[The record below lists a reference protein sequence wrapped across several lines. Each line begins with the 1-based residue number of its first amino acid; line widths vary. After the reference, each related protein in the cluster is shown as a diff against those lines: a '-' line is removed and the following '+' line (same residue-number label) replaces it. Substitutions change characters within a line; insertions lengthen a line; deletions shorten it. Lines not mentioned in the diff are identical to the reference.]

1 MGGRENGYE
10 FATVRF
16 RPLRP
21 GQWKEHLK
29 MAYNKSKHI
38 DAAQKYLQQGKM
50 PQAIAEYQHILKNEP
65 KDQVTLMTLGDLFV
79 RQGETFQALEYFE
92 RLAKIFLNDGFTTKA
107 IAIYKK
113 VAKLAPEETRP
124 LERLAE
130 LYVQQGVL
138 SEARPLYLQLAE
150 VHLKG
155 GRQQQAAALLRKLL
169 EAEPDNQ
176 RVHTRL
182 GELQLAMGQPKEA
195 LETFHNAAQ
204 RLLDHGDHA
213 EAIRLADRVL
223 GEDAK
228 HQPTLSLKARALIG
242 AGKRAEACTLL
253 ESFADRNA
261 GGETTAMLLKQYMES
276 GQPEKAAGLA
286 ENLFEKE
293 PKNYLQVHEVASILV
308 EKGDHDRAQ
317 VLLALIRNTMIDSGE
332 HEALAQ
338 TFSRLAEGQPG
349 RIEPLEW
356 LVDLYGRASDSF
368 RLPDALAQLAHALE
382 AAGETTRALET
393 YEQLVAR
400 SPEDETT
407 RRKYTNLRAK
417 AGLEPV
423 SEISRPVK
431 LEAPE
436 PGPQVIPPAPVE
448 SDLDEETQR
457 YVTQALTDVDL
468 FSSYGLT
475 QKAIDLLESV
485 LERAPRHTPVLERLL
500 DFSVGAANDSRT
512 SELATTLEQIALER
526 KDRAA
531 AERYAEFRRR
541 FQRATEQAPVA
552 PSASSPSPATAPP
565 EFAVPTI
572 EAQLD
577 EPVVEAPGKPEPVE
591 QSVPRAPVRSV
602 VHEVDLSDEWAALSQ
617 QLSDSSEAG
626 SEAPS
631 DEAAE
636 THSETAAPAPEVAP
650 EEAVKEVHAQAPD
663 FDLELQSPA
672 PTGSSQEET
681 ETADALFADLAMELE
696 SATSSLGIPKGK
708 PQQAPPRPAS
718 PPAGE
723 TAPPQQRTPVNG
735 ATVPVAASGGGAS
748 GPLGDLFEEF
758 RSEMGEPGKGEHE
771 DLETHYN
778 LGIAYREMGLL
789 EEAISEFQKVAKSE
803 DKGPAFRY
811 AMQCCTLLGLA
822 FMEKG
827 QPAIA
832 AIWYERALQTPGLD
846 QESILA
852 LRYDLGVAQE
862 LAGDKAAAV
871 KSFSQVYAMNIDYRD
886 VSERISQL
894 EKAR

>member
-1 MGGRENGYE
+1 
-10 FATVRF
+10 
-16 RPLRP
+16 
-21 GQWKEHLK
+21 
-29 MAYNKSKHI
+29 MAYHKSKHI

-50 PQAIAEYQHILKNEP
+50 SQAIAEYQQILKHEP

-150 VHLKG
+150 VHLKS
-155 GRQQQAAALLRKLL
+155 GRQSQAAGLLRKLL
-169 EAEPDNQ
+169 EAEPENL

-182 GELQLAMGQPKEA
+182 GELQLAMGQQKEA
-195 LETFHNAAQ
+195 IETFYIAVQ
-204 RLLDHGDHA
+204 RVLDQGDHT
-213 EAIRLADRVL
+213 EAVRLADRL
-223 GEDAK
+223 LKIDAQ
-228 HQPTLSLKARALIG
+228 HVPALTLKARALIG
-242 AGKRAEACTLL
+242 AGKRAEASTIL
-253 ESFADRNA
+253 ESLPEQDS
-261 GGETTAMLLKQYMES
+261 GGETTALLLGKYLE
-276 GQPEKAAGLA
+276 GGHPDKAVSLA
-286 ENLFEKE
+286 EKVFARDA
-293 PKNYLQVHEVASILV
+293 KNYPQVHHIAVVLIEA
-308 EKGDHDRAQ
+308 GDFDRAQ
-317 VLLALIRNTMIDSGE
+317 ALLALIRNTMIDSGD
-332 HEALAQ
+332 HDTLAQ
-338 TFSRLAEGQPG
+338 TFSQLAERRPGQ
-349 RIEPLEW
+349 IEPLEW

-368 RLPDALAQLAHALE
+368 RLPDALAQLADALE
-382 AAGETTRALET
+382 AAGNYERALET
-393 YEQLVAR
+393 YEQLLAR

-407 RRKYTNLRAK
+407 RRRYMKLRAK
-417 AGLEPV
+417 AGLAPV
-423 SEISRPVK
+423 AAEIPPPVK
-431 LEAPE
+431 LAASEAGAKPA
-436 PGPQVIPPAPVE
+436 PPAPIE
-448 SDLDEETQR
+448 SELDEETQR

-475 QKAIDLLESV
+475 QKAIDLLETV
-485 LERAPRHTPVLERLL
+485 LERAPRHTPILERLL
-500 DFSVGAANDSRT
+500 DFSVGSGNDGRT
-512 SELATTLEQIALER
+512 VELAALLEQVAIEH
-526 KDRAA
+526 KDRAG

-541 FQRATEQAPVA
+541 FQRAVDLSPAKTAAPA
-552 PSASSPSPATAPP
+552 QPSATPPP
-565 EFAVPTI
+565 EFTVPTI
-572 EAQLD
+572 EAHLE
-577 EPVVEAPGKPEPVE
+577 EPAPEASAKPAPVE
-591 QSVPRAPVRSV
+591 KVSPPATVKSV

-617 QLSDSSEAG
+617 QLDGAM
-626 SEAPS
+626 EAP
-631 DEAAE
+631 A
-636 THSETAAPAPEVAP
+636 
-650 EEAVKEVHAQAPD
+650 
-663 FDLELQSPA
+663 FDLEQQSA
-672 PTGSSQEET
+672 AHVGAQQDEGLS
-681 ETADALFADLAMELE
+681 ADSLLADLAMELE
-696 SATSSLGIPKGK
+696 SATSSLGIPQEKVGGA
-708 PQQAPPRPAS
+708 APPAAK
-718 PPAGE
+718 PPAAE
-723 TAPPQQRTPVNG
+723 TAPPKRQTRANG
-735 ATVPVAASGGGAS
+735 AAAPAAPASDVPS

-758 RSEMGEPGKGEHE
+758 RSEMGELGKDDHE

-789 EEAISEFQKVAKSE
+789 EEAISEFQKVAKSA

-886 VSERISQL
+886 VSERINL
-894 EKAR
+894 LGKTR

>member
-1 MGGRENGYE
+1 
-10 FATVRF
+10 
-16 RPLRP
+16 
-21 GQWKEHLK
+21 

-150 VHLKG
+150 VHLKA
-155 GRQQQAAALLRKLL
+155 GRQQQAAGLLRKLL

-182 GELQLAMGQPKEA
+182 GELQLAMGQPKESI
-195 LETFHNAAQ
+195 ETFHNAAQ
-204 RLLDHGDHA
+204 RVLDHGDHA

-223 GEDAK
+223 TIDAQ
-228 HQPTLSLKARALIG
+228 HLPTLTLKARALIG

-253 ESFADRNA
+253 ESFPDRNA
-261 GGETTAMLLKQYMES
+261 GGETTAMLLKQYLES
-276 GQPEKAAGLA
+276 GQPEKAAELA
-286 ENLFEKE
+286 ENLFARE

-308 EKGDHDRAQ
+308 EKGDCDRAQ

-338 TFSRLAEGQPG
+338 TFSRLAEGRPG
-349 RIEPLEW
+349 QIEPLEW

-382 AAGETTRALET
+382 AAGEDKRALET
-393 YEQLVAR
+393 YEQLLAR

-407 RRKYTNLRAK
+407 RRRYTNLRAK

-423 SEISRPVK
+423 SEIPRPVK
-431 LEAPE
+431 LEASDPRT
-436 PGPQVIPPAPVE
+436 PVIPPAPVE

-475 QKAIDLLESV
+475 QKAIDLLENV

-512 SELATTLEQIALER
+512 SELATTLEQLALER
-526 KDRAA
+526 KDRAG

-541 FQRATEQAPVA
+541 FQRTTEHSPAQTSA
-552 PSASSPSPATAPP
+552 PSPSSATAPP

-572 EAQLD
+572 EAQLE
-577 EPVVEAPGKPEPVE
+577 EPVAEAAGKAEPVE
-591 QSVPRAPVRSV
+591 HIIPPAPVRSV

-617 QLSDSSEAG
+617 QLSDSTEAASEVSA
-626 SEAPS
+626 
-631 DEAAE
+631 EAAE
-636 THSETAAPAPEVAP
+636 TQSEAAPQAPEVAP
-650 EEAVKEVHAQAPD
+650 QEAATEVHGPAPA

-672 PTGSSQEET
+672 PTGSSQD
-681 ETADALFADLAMELE
+681 ETAAADTLFADLALELE
-696 SATSSLGIPKGK
+696 SATSSLGIPAGK
-708 PQQAPPRPAS
+708 AQHAPARPPSSPAAESAS
-718 PPAGE
+718 
-723 TAPPQQRTPVNG
+723 PQQRTPVNG
-735 ATVPVAASGGGAS
+735 AGVPVTASGGEAS

-758 RSEMGEPGKGEHE
+758 RSAMGEPGKDEHE

-894 EKAR
+894 EKTR

>member
-1 MGGRENGYE
+1 
-10 FATVRF
+10 
-16 RPLRP
+16 
-21 GQWKEHLK
+21 

-50 PQAIAEYQHILKNEP
+50 PQAIAEYQQILKNEP

-113 VAKLAPEETRP
+113 VAKLAPEESRP

-138 SEARPLYLQLAE
+138 SEARPLYLHMAE
-150 VHLKG
+150 VHLKA
-155 GRQQQAAALLRKLL
+155 GRQPQAAALLRKLL
-169 EAEPDNQ
+169 EAEPDNL

-182 GELQLAMGQPKEA
+182 GELQLAMGQQKESI
-195 LETFHNAAQ
+195 ETFYVAAQ
-204 RLLDHGDHA
+204 RVLDHGDHA
-213 EAIRLADRVL
+213 EAIRLADRIL
-223 GEDAK
+223 HIDAQ
-228 HQPTLSLKARALIG
+228 HHTTLTLKARAFIG
-242 AGKRAEACTLL
+242 AGKRSEACTLL
-253 ESFADRNA
+253 ESFPDRDA
-261 GGETTAMLLKQYMES
+261 GGETTVLLLKQYQES
-276 GQPEKAAGLA
+276 GQPEKAATLA
-286 ENLFEKE
+286 ENVFARE
-293 PKNYLQVHEVASILV
+293 PKNYLQVHEVASVLV
-308 EKGDHDRAQ
+308 DNKDFARAQ
-317 VLLALIRNTMIDSGE
+317 VLLALIRNKMIDSGD
-332 HEALAQ
+332 HDALAQ
-338 TFSRLAEGQPG
+338 TFSRLAEGRPG
-349 RIEPLEW
+349 DLEPLEW

-368 RLPDALAQLAHALE
+368 RLPDALAQLARALE
-382 AAGETTRALET
+382 AAGDEKRALET
-393 YEQLVAR
+393 YEQLLAR
-400 SPEDETT
+400 SPEDEST
-407 RRKYTNLRAK
+407 RRQYMRLRAK
-417 AGLEPV
+417 AGLE
-423 SEISRPVK
+423 SATAEIPPPVK
-431 LEAPE
+431 IVALETEAKG
-436 PGPQVIPPAPVE
+436 GPPPPVE

-475 QKAIDLLESV
+475 QKAIDLLESI

-500 DFSVGAANDSRT
+500 DFSVGAANDART
-512 SELATTLEQIALER
+512 AELATRLEQIALEN
-526 KDRAA
+526 KDRAG

-541 FQRATEQAPVA
+541 FQRTTAVSPAEAVA
-552 PSASSPSPATAPP
+552 PLQSSAAAPP

-572 EAQLD
+572 EAQLE
-577 EPVVEAPGKPEPVE
+577 EPIAETPAKPDPVP
-591 QSVPRAPVRSV
+591 QVIAAAPVRSV

-617 QLSDSSEAG
+617 QLGDPAEAASEAAADFPV
-626 SEAPS
+626 ETPI
-631 DEAAE
+631 EAA
-636 THSETAAPAPEVAP
+636 PPVPVVAP
-650 EEAVKEVHAQAPD
+650 EEAAKEVHAEMPA
-663 FDLELQSPA
+663 FDLEIQAPEPTRTLQS
-672 PTGSSQEET
+672 ET
-681 ETADALFADLAMELE
+681 LAADTLFADLALELE
-696 SATSSLGIPKGK
+696 SATSSLGIP
-708 PQQAPPRPAS
+708 PETPHHPTPPVPPP
-718 PPAGE
+718 PPAK
-723 TAPPQQRTPVNG
+723 APAVEAAPTKQRTPVNG
-735 ATVPVAASGGGAS
+735 APVPAGSSGVDMS
-748 GPLGDLFEEF
+748 GLLGDLFEEF
-758 RSEMGEPGKGEHE
+758 RSEMGETGKDEHE

-789 EEAISEFQKVAKSE
+789 EEAISEFQRVAKSE

-886 VSERISQL
+886 VSERIGQL
-894 EKAR
+894 GKTR

>member
-1 MGGRENGYE
+1 
-10 FATVRF
+10 
-16 RPLRP
+16 
-21 GQWKEHLK
+21 
-29 MAYNKSKHI
+29 MAYHKSKHI

-50 PQAIAEYQHILKNEP
+50 SQAIAEYQQILKHEP

-150 VHLKG
+150 VHLKA
-155 GRQQQAAALLRKLL
+155 GRQAQAAGLLRKLL
-169 EAEPDNQ
+169 EAEPENL

-182 GELQLAMGQPKEA
+182 GELQLAMGHHKEA
-195 LETFHNAAQ
+195 VETFYITVQ
-204 RLLDHGDHA
+204 RVLDQGDHA
-213 EAIRLADRVL
+213 EAIRLADRL
-223 GEDAK
+223 LKIDAK
-228 HQPTLSLKARALIG
+228 HVPALTLKARALIG
-242 AGKRAEACTLL
+242 AGKRAEASTLL
-253 ESFADRNA
+253 ESLPEQDS
-261 GGETTAMLLKQYMES
+261 GGETTVLLLGKHLEN
-276 GQPEKAAGLA
+276 GHPDKAVALA
-286 ENLFEKE
+286 EKVFARD
-293 PKNYLQVHEVASILV
+293 PKNYPQVHQVANALIEAS
-308 EKGDHDRAQ
+308 DFDRAL
-317 VLLALIRNTMIDSGE
+317 VLLALIRNTMIDAGD
-332 HEALAQ
+332 HDTLAQ
-338 TFSRLAEGQPG
+338 TISQLAERRPGQ
-349 RIEPLEW
+349 IEPLEW

-368 RLPDALAQLAHALE
+368 RLPDALAQLAQAHE
-382 AAGETTRALET
+382 AAGNDERALET
-393 YEQLVAR
+393 YEQLLAR
-400 SPEDETT
+400 SPEDEST
-407 RRKYTNLRAK
+407 RRHYVKLRAK

-423 SEISRPVK
+423 AAKIPPPVK
-431 LEAPE
+431 LAAPE
-436 PGPQVIPPAPVE
+436 AGAKPAPPPPIE
-448 SDLDEETQR
+448 SELDEETQR

-475 QKAIDLLESV
+475 QKAIDLLETV
-485 LERAPRHTPVLERLL
+485 LERAPRHTPILERLL
-500 DFSVGAANDSRT
+500 DFSVGSGDDGRT
-512 SELATTLEQIALER
+512 VELATLLER
-526 KDRAA
+526 VAVEHKDRAG

-541 FQRATEQAPVA
+541 FQRAADLSPTETAAPAQRSV
-552 PSASSPSPATAPP
+552 TAPP

-572 EAQLD
+572 EAHLE
-577 EPVVEAPGKPEPVE
+577 EPVAEASAKL
-591 QSVPRAPVRSV
+591 APAEKVSPPATVKSV

-617 QLSDSSEAG
+617 QLDGAM
-626 SEAPS
+626 EAPS
-631 DEAAE
+631 
-636 THSETAAPAPEVAP
+636 
-650 EEAVKEVHAQAPD
+650 
-663 FDLELQSPA
+663 FDLEQQSAA
-672 PTGSSQEET
+672 PVGAPQDEALS
-681 ETADALFADLAMELE
+681 ADSLLADLAMELE
-696 SATSSLGIPKGK
+696 SATSSLGIPQETAGRA
-708 PQQAPPRPAS
+708 APPA
-718 PPAGE
+718 AE
-723 TAPPQQRTPVNG
+723 TAPPKRQTRANG
-735 ATVPVAASGGGAS
+735 AAAPAAPAVDEPS

-758 RSEMGEPGKGEHE
+758 RSEMGELGKDDHE

-789 EEAISEFQKVAKSE
+789 EEAISEFQKVAKSA

-862 LAGDKAAAV
+862 LAGDKAAAI

-886 VSERISQL
+886 VSERINL
-894 EKAR
+894 LGKTR

>member
-1 MGGRENGYE
+1 
-10 FATVRF
+10 
-16 RPLRP
+16 
-21 GQWKEHLK
+21 

-50 PQAIAEYQHILKNEP
+50 PQAIAEYQQILKNEP

-79 RQGETFQALEYFE
+79 RQGQTFEALEYFE

-150 VHLKG
+150 VHLKA
-155 GRQQQAAALLRKLL
+155 GRQPQAAALLRKLL
-169 EAEPDNQ
+169 EAEPDNL

-182 GELQLAMGQPKEA
+182 AELQLAMGQQKESI
-195 LETFHNAAQ
+195 ETFHAAAQ
-204 RLLDHGDHA
+204 RVLDHGDHA
-213 EAIRLADRVL
+213 ETIRLADRVL
-223 GEDAK
+223 KLDAQ
-228 HQPTLSLKARALIG
+228 HLPTLTVKARALVG
-242 AGKRAEACTLL
+242 SGKRAEACSLL
-253 ESFADRNA
+253 ESFPDRDA
-261 GGETTAMLLKQYMES
+261 GGETTSILLQQYLES
-276 GQPEKAAGLA
+276 GQPEKAAALA
-286 ENLFEKE
+286 ESVFARE
-293 PKNYLQVHEVASILV
+293 PKNHTTVHEVASALV
-308 EKGDHDRAQ
+308 DKGDFNRAQ
-317 VLLALIRNTMIDSGE
+317 VLLGLIRNQMIDSGD
-332 HEALAQ
+332 HEPLAQ
-338 TFSRLAEGQPG
+338 TFSRLAEARPG
-349 RIEPLEW
+349 DIEPLEW

-368 RLPDALAQLAHALE
+368 RLPDALAQLARALE
-382 AAGETTRALET
+382 LSGNDKRAIET
-393 YEQLVAR
+393 YEQLLAR
-400 SPEDETT
+400 TPEDETT
-407 RRKYTNLRAK
+407 RRQYMKLRAK
-417 AGLEPV
+417 AGLQPAAA
-423 SEISRPVK
+423 EIPPPVK
-431 LEAPE
+431 MAAPE
-436 PGPQVIPPAPVE
+436 AESKAATPAPVE
-448 SDLDEETQR
+448 SELDEETQR

-475 QKAIDLLESV
+475 QKAIDLLEAV

-500 DFSVGAANDSRT
+500 DFSVASANDART
-512 SELATTLEQIALER
+512 GELAATLEQLALER
-526 KDRAA
+526 KDRPG
-531 AERYAEFRRR
+531 AERYAELRRR
-541 FQRATEQAPVA
+541 FQRTGDSAPA
-552 PSASSPSPATAPP
+552 PSSSPAPSSASAPP

-572 EAQLD
+572 EAQLE
-577 EPVVEAPGKPEPVE
+577 EPAAEVPAKQEPAPQVVAP
-591 QSVPRAPVRSV
+591 APVKSV
-602 VHEVDLSDEWAALSQ
+602 VHEVDLSDEWAALSE
-617 QLSDSSEAG
+617 QLGGPAETATEA
-626 SEAPS
+626 ETPA
-631 DEAAE
+631 AAE
-636 THSETAAPAPEVAP
+636 TPIEAAPPAPVAP
-650 EEAVKEVHAQAPD
+650 PEKTPQPVHAEAPA
-663 FDLELQSPA
+663 FDLELQSAAPA
-672 PTGSSQEET
+672 SASQSESLA
-681 ETADALFADLAMELE
+681 ADSLFADLALELE
-696 SATSSLGIPKGK
+696 SATSSLGMPKETV
-708 PQQAPPRPAS
+708 PEPAPPPAPPPVAK
-718 PPAGE
+718 PPAAKPPVAE
-723 TAPPQQRTPVNG
+723 AAAPKQKTPVNG
-735 ATVPVAASGGGAS
+735 ATVPAAPAGGDAS

-758 RSEMGEPGKGEHE
+758 RSDMGESAKDEHE

-894 EKAR
+894 GKTR

>member
-1 MGGRENGYE
+1 
-10 FATVRF
+10 
-16 RPLRP
+16 
-21 GQWKEHLK
+21 

-150 VHLKG
+150 VHLKS
-155 GRQQQAAALLRKLL
+155 GRQPQAAALLRKLL
-169 EAEPDNQ
+169 EAEPDNL
-176 RVHTRL
+176 RVHSRL
-182 GELQLAMGQPKEA
+182 GELQLVMGQTKEA
-195 LETFHNAAQ
+195 IETFHNAAH
-204 RLLDHGDHA
+204 RALDHGDHA
-213 EAIRLADRVL
+213 ETIRLADRVL
-223 GEDAK
+223 KESAQ
-228 HQPTLSLKARALIG
+228 HLPTLTVKARALIG

-253 ESFADRNA
+253 ESFPDKHA
-261 GGETTAMLLKQYMES
+261 GGETTAILLKQYIES

-286 ENLFEKE
+286 ENLFARE

-317 VLLALIRNTMIDSGE
+317 VLLALIRNTMIDSGQHDE
-332 HEALAQ
+332 LAQ
-338 TFSRLAEGQPG
+338 TFSRLAESQPG

-382 AAGETTRALET
+382 AAGEDKRALET
-393 YEQLVAR
+393 YEQLLAR
-400 SPEDETT
+400 SPEDEAT
-407 RRKYTNLRAK
+407 RRKYANLRAR

-423 SEISRPVK
+423 AEIPQPVK
-431 LEAPE
+431 LETPE
-436 PGPQVIPPAPVE
+436 VGASAVPTAPVE

-475 QKAIDLLESV
+475 QKAIDLLESI
-485 LERAPRHTPVLERLL
+485 LERAPKHTPVLERLL

-526 KDRAA
+526 KDRAG

-541 FQRATEQAPVA
+541 FQRATEPSPPKTSA
-552 PSASSPSPATAPP
+552 PSQSSPAAPP

-572 EAQLD
+572 EAQLE
-577 EPVVEAPGKPEPVE
+577 EPVAEPPDKPEPVE
-591 QSVPRAPVRSV
+591 QIIPPSPVKSV

-617 QLSDSSEAG
+617 QLGDPA
-626 SEAPS
+626 EAPA
-631 DEAAE
+631 DAVTE
-636 THSETAAPAPEVAP
+636 THSEAAPPAPEIVTEEVA
-650 EEAVKEVHAQAPD
+650 EEVQASAPA

-672 PTGSSQEET
+672 PTVSSQEET
-681 ETADALFADLAMELE
+681 AAADSLFADLALELE

-708 PQQAPPRPAS
+708 PPQAPPRPAS
-718 PPAGE
+718 PPVAE
-723 TAPPQQRTPVNG
+723 TAPPPQRTPVNG
-735 ATVPVAASGGGAS
+735 SAGPVSASGGEAK

-758 RSEMGEPGKGEHE
+758 RSDMGEPGKDEHE

-894 EKAR
+894 GKAR